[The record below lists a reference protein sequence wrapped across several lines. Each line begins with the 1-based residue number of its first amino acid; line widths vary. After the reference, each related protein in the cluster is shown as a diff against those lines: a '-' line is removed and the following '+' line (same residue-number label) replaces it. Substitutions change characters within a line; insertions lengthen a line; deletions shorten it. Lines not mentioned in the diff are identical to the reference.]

1 MHALRS
7 YLPCP
12 RRLRLAQQPIAG
24 LVTHVVF
31 AGPVHVVHI
40 DLVAGQ
46 DGHGANELPA
56 RVEHEQP
63 RPLWLPHVLEA
74 LSPNL
79 ALKPSVMIPKP
90 SVPLEK

>member
-1 MHALRS
+1 VHALRS

-12 RRLRLAQQPIAG
+12 RRLPLAQQPIAG

-56 RVEHEQP
+56 RVEHEQA
-63 RPLWLPHVLEA
+63 RPGGFSTSLGRSRRSSRLFCRLPASLWA
-74 LSPNL
+74 G
-79 ALKPSVMIPKP
+79 AQ
-90 SVPLEK
+90 